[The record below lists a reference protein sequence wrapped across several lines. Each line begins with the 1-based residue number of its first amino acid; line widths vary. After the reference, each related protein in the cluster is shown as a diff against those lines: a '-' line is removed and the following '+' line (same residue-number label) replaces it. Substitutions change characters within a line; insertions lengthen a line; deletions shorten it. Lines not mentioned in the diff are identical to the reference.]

1 MWEFFFLSLFLL
13 SLQFFLSFFSIFLSY
28 ILSGSLYVFLLSIF
42 SFLYNL
48 FFLSFFLFHS
58 LYVFLSFLF
67 TMCLFLVEK
76 NCPSETFLQL
86 EHGGNKNDVW
96 HGLSKCLNMWEQK
109 TKLITTFSIEIAK
122 EQHESGNYIYWKAFA
137 EWRIILLLQDHVND
151 FPRNIVQL

>member
-1 MWEFFFLSLFLL
+1 MNEKVLRSEDYEHKEITIEPWLLEVFRKATMWEFFFLSLFLL

-96 HGLSKCLNMWEQK
+96 HGLSKCLNMWE
-109 TKLITTFSIEIAK
+109 
-122 EQHESGNYIYWKAFA
+122 
-137 EWRIILLLQDHVND
+137 
-151 FPRNIVQL
+151 